1 MDASTP
7 PEITPELLEQNPL
20 LAIVMSVFALL
31 VIFLIGSALASWAF
45 IGYRWYHG
53 LPILPV
59 KKPWQP
65 RVWGFADIALAVVVM
80 FIGQAILGSLAVIL
94 LKLDAGALRA
104 GQEPPVSFMA
114 LSSAGLL
121 ATVAVVTTWILLR
134 YSVRLTHLGFTV
146 TRVPRTLGIGAV
158 AGVATLPLILALS
171 ALVTLSFQ
179 REYEHPLLD
188 ALKEDGSITNYLLAC
203 FAAVLV
209 APIAEEFLFRVLI
222 QGWLQSIPFSSP
234 LAILLGAR
242 QAQRSSPANEL
253 YFHPAS
259 LIAADSQGSLNT
271 SQAPVVDAQLI
282 DAGSNSNTN
291 PYAAPVQVDLAPI
304 EHAQVSASDG
314 GDSSAATHPG
324 YVPPI
329 WPSIVTGTLFGLAH
343 WGYGLSFIP
352 LIALGIILGLLYR
365 ATQSIWPCILVHF
378 MLNASSMT
386 ALGVGILVE
395 NAFK

>member
-1 MDASTP
+1 MDASAP

-20 LAIVMSVFALL
+20 LAILMSVFALL
-31 VIFLIGSALASWAF
+31 VIGLIGSALASWVL

-53 LPILPV
+53 QPILPV

-80 FIGQAILGSLAVIL
+80 FIGQAVLGSLAVVL
-94 LKLDAGALRA
+94 LKLDAAALQA

-134 YSVRLTHLGFTV
+134 YSVRLPHLGFTFS
-146 TRVPRTLGIGAV
+146 RLPRTLGIGAV
-158 AGVATLPLILALS
+158 AGVATLPLVLALS

-188 ALKEDGSITNYLLAC
+188 ALKEDGSLTSYLLAC

-222 QGWLQSIPFSSP
+222 QGWLQSFPFSSP
-234 LAILLGAR
+234 LAILLGAS
-242 QAQRSSPANEL
+242 QSQRSNPSNQL

-259 LIAADSQGSLNT
+259 LLAGDADVSR
-271 SQAPVVDAQLI
+271 PMPEERVIDAQL
-282 DAGSNSNTN
+282 AGSGTETNSN
-291 PYAAPVQVDLAPI
+291 PYASPVGIDLAYAHR
-304 EHAQVSASDG
+304 EQESAAAAQET
-314 GDSSAATHPG
+314 SAATLPG
-324 YVPPI
+324 AIPPI

-395 NAFK
+395 NAIK